1 MFECALKKRKTM
13 TPLHR
18 GRASRVLRGRML
30 LSRTLVV
37 SIVGETT
44 TSERLSYAL
53 LVILMFECALK
64 KRKTMTPLHRGR
76 ASRVLRG
83 RMLLSRTLVVS
94 IVGETTTSERLSY
107 ALLVIL
113 MFECA
118 LKKRKTRLEL
128 ATICLEGR
136 CSTN

>member
-44 TSERLSYAL
+44 TSERLSCAFCK
-53 LVILMFECALK
+53 VI
-64 KRKTMTPLHRGR
+64 
-76 ASRVLRG
+76 VLR
-83 RMLLSRTLVVS
+83 MCIKKAEDDDSP
-94 IVGETTTSERLSY
+94 TSWTS
-107 ALLVIL
+107 VTSP
-113 MFECA
+113 
-118 LKKRKTRLEL
+118 TRQDAPE
-128 ATICLEGR
+128 
-136 CSTN
+136 